1 MDSKHTPGPFA
12 VGDYATAE
20 QIDAAIR
27 AHHWTNGLGRA
38 YSAHER
44 RCTLLSGEDA
54 QWAIDTH
61 CKGYAFPLSKAED
74 FTAVLL
80 YGNEDAPVQVWGTT
94 TSEAPMLHHEF
105 ERLA

>member
-1 MDSKHTPGPFA
+1 MSNTKHTPGPFA
-12 VGDYATAE
+12 VGDYATSE

-27 AHHWTNGLGRA
+27 AHTWTNGLGQA

-44 RCTLLSGEDA
+44 RCILLTGEDA
-54 QWAIDTH
+54 QWAVSTH
-61 CKGYAFPLSKAED
+61 CKGTTHPPGDIA
-74 FTAVLL
+74 AVLL

-94 TSEAPMLHHEF
+94 ASEAPTIYHEF